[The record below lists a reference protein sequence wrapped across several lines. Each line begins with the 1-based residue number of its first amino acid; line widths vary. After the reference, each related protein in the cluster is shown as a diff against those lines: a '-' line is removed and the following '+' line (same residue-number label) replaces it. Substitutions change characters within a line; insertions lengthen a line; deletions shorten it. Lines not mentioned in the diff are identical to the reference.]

1 MQLNDFTT
9 LDPGTFKLRR
19 YEVSVSGFSEPMSA
33 VYLSTSRGKAMAD
46 AWRSDIFSNYTF
58 GEFLK
63 IARCRLS
70 WYQAKPTEIEVLGER
85 VWGLGHN
92 RQYVQFVRPN
102 GDHVL
107 KAHPLDVLPVS
118 ARPKDY
124 QPAPSTSTPPASR
137 G

>member
-1 MQLNDFTT
+1 MDS
-9 LDPGTFKLRR
+9 LDPATFKLRR
-19 YEVSVSGFSEPMSA
+19 YEISVTGFSEP
-33 VYLSTSRGKAMAD
+33 LSSDCLATSRGKAMAD
-46 AWRSDIFSNYTF
+46 AWRHDIFNGYTF

-70 WYQAKPTEIEVLGER
+70 WYQPKPTEIEVLGER

-102 GDHVL
+102 GDHIL
-107 KAHPLDVLPVS
+107 NAHPYDVLPES
-118 ARPKDY
+118 ERPESYRHVTTKD
-124 QPAPSTSTPPASR
+124 TPN